1 MLLLSALRHNHLR
14 SSHVRAQVLERT
26 NAIVKEQFKVRSM
39 LSGDAK

>member
-1 MLLLSALRHNHLR
+1 MLLLSTLRHNHLR

-26 NAIVKEQFKVRSM
+26 NSIVKEQLKVRSM